1 MTPSKSPLI
10 SIVFLFLQFLSI
22 PENFSCAPATTE
34 SSSLSMTFDLQPLRS
49 CTSDCQCTKAY
60 GKEARCIGGKCFCLS
75 GSLGAAQKVSQN
87 ESSTLTVTTTITSM
101 IAQDCFKLAE
111 SRASLV
117 GGSNSSA
124 GNAWSEL
131 VSSQREA
138 ERYRITWA
146 AVFIFIL
153 CAIAAI
159 FHVYQAD

>member
-1 MTPSKSPLI
+1 MTFPKLPLI
-10 SIVFLFLQFLSI
+10 SIVFLLLQTLNI
-22 PENFSCAPATTE
+22 PSNYSCAPATTE
-34 SSSLSMTFDLQPLRS
+34 SSSSFSMVTFDLQPLRS

-75 GSLGAAQKVSQN
+75 GNLGIQKMSQN
-87 ESSTLTVTTTITSM
+87 ESSILTTTITSM